1 MCPQCRQPL
10 IVLELRGVEVDHCLE
25 CHGIWLD
32 AGELE
37 LLVELAGGRPGV
49 LPAITRDVGAGEQG
63 SRPCPRCRRKMR
75 CVKFPGPPAVEID
88 RCPAGHGVW
97 LDAGELAAIVRTHAG
112 QDDRGVAR
120 FLGELFHDR
129 LAGPTEAS

>member
-10 IVLELRGVEVDHCLE
+10 IVLELRGVEVDYCLE
-25 CHGIWLD
+25 CHGTWLD

-37 LLVELAGGRPGV
+37 LLVELAGGR
-49 LPAITRDVGAGEQG
+49 VGALPDAIREAGAG
-63 SRPCPRCRRKMR
+63 RAGGRRCPRCRRKMR
-75 CVKFPGPPAVEID
+75 CVVFPGSPAVEID
-88 RCPAGHGVW
+88 HCPGGHGVW

-112 QDDRGVAR
+112 QDDLGVAE